1 MNRRIIS
8 LTFAVTVVLAM
19 LLAGCNKFTR
29 PRYETVYVGQ
39 PDWEVAKTLGEPM
52 VRYSDEW
59 VYENEKPWY
68 KAIIKFEGDRVS
80 GKSWYDSKE
89 LEDHPD
95 IKARKSGDDED
106 PSVII
111 ERHTTTVVE

>member
-1 MNRRIIS
+1 MNRRITS
-8 LTFAVTVVLAM
+8 LTLALTVVLAM

-29 PRYETVYVGQ
+29 VRYETVYVGQ
-39 PDWEVAKTLGEPM
+39 PDWEVTKTLGEPM
-52 VRYSDEW
+52 VRFSDEW

-68 KAIIKFEGDRVS
+68 KAIIKFEGNKVS

-95 IKARKSGDDED
+95 IKASKSGAAKD
-106 PSVII
+106 PSGTI